1 MLRRLRVPSILN
13 GGTIDGSTVL
23 GLRSWLTLPSLND
36 LNMLSSKSFAGTPR
50 MRPIKIIG
58 AAGVRSF
65 GNVLLISQ
73 TPIFS
78 QHSGGCGSVMY
89 FA

>member
-1 MLRRLRVPSILN
+1 MRMPLILN
-13 GGTIDGSTVL
+13 RGTIDGSIVP
-23 GLRSWLTLPSLND
+23 GLLSWRTLRSLND
-36 LNMLSSKSFAGTPR
+36 LNMVSSKSFAGTPPI
-50 MRPIKIIG
+50 RPIKIIG

-78 QHSGGCGSVMY
+78 LHSGGCGSVMY